1 MTSILLLKTKFLLL
15 LHLDGD
21 DKITGGTA
29 ADIINSGAGADTIIG
44 GGGTDTI
51 NTGAGNDNITGGTA
65 VDTIDAGAGD
75 DIIHGNGGKDVITG
89 GTGDDIFAAGPSG
102 VADAP
107 AAANAIKITDFED
120 AGTTVGDTLRIDA
133 SFTTRTTDTG
143 FAAMDSIAVTQ
154 DSGVVSLVVGDAD
167 RTSTFDIIELNEGDA
182 GNLGAL
188 ATDFANG
195 VSTNLFLALGDA
207 DGTATGQLL
216 LVQLLISS
224 IFWLMIMIMLSCI
237 LLMLTQM
244 MIIQHLLLLMS
255 YLSHISILLLHL
267 L

>member
-1 MTSILLLKTKFLLL
+1 MTSILLLKPNSYCYY
-15 LHLDGD
+15 LDGD

-29 ADIINSGAGADTIIG
+29 ADIINSGGGADTIIG

-51 NTGAGNDNITGGTA
+51 NTGAGNDSITGGTA

-75 DIIHGNGGKDVITG
+75 DIIDGNGGLDIVTG

-207 DGTATGQLL
+207 DGTATG
-216 LVQLLISS
+216 
-224 IFWLMIMIMLSCI
+224 
-237 LLMLTQM
+237 LTVGAASDKFYFG
-244 MIIQHLLLLMS
+244 L
-255 YLSHISILLLHL
+255 
-267 L
+267 